1 MSFILNALRKSEQER
16 QALQDETVKSKILP
30 VQSRQKDSAST
41 KLLIFLALA
50 NVLMIVGFVWFVRFN
65 LIAPPN
71 TAESAISPEQSLQEK
86 PGPEATAKFTQPK
99 NPAQKAKSEAAS
111 IAELIDREK
120 PEPVNPVI
128 TKKPPV
134 ADAVK
139 QPAADKNAEPSIPG
153 ADEEQSDR
161 SETTPALRDIP
172 FLSDLPF
179 DFRQTV
185 PKFTINVFV
194 YSQSPEER
202 FVMIDMVKYKT
213 GQQIKDLMELQEI
226 RPDSLVVVY
235 QNRQF
240 QIKRP

>member
-30 VQSRQKDSAST
+30 VQPQQKDSAST

-50 NVLMIVGFVWFVRFN
+50 NVLMITAFVCFIRFN
-65 LIAPPN
+65 LIAPPD

-86 PGPEATAKFTQPK
+86 SEPEATAKSTQPK
-99 NPAQKAKSEAAS
+99 KPAQKAKSEAAS

-120 PEPVNPVI
+120 PEPVKPVI

-134 ADAVK
+134 SDAFK
-139 QPAADKNAEPSIPG
+139 QPAVDKNAEPSIPG

-161 SETTPALRDIP
+161 SETTPALKDIP

-194 YSQSPEER
+194 YSQSAEER